1 MAGSN
6 DYIIKLGADGA
17 EALIAGQL
25 EGTRTDIGAP
35 VDVTNKAN
43 GGNVTYFNGFVAGQ
57 GVSFAGVF
65 TLTQET
71 VQDTIKAAINSGT
84 QIAGVVESG
93 IGGAKWQ
100 CATWA
105 VTGRIDSGAVNCVSQ
120 MSVTFNTS
128 VAFTSKAPSH

>member
-6 DYIIKLGADGA
+6 DYVIKLGASGA

-35 VDVTNKAN
+35 VEITNKAN

-65 TLTQET
+65 TLTQEA
-71 VQDTIKAAINSGT
+71 VQDTIKAAINSGM
-84 QIAGVVESG
+84 QLAAVVESG
-93 IGGAKWQ
+93 IGGEKWQ
-100 CATWA
+100 CDTWS
-105 VTGRIDSGAVNCVSQ
+105 VTGRSDSGAVNGVSQ

-128 VAFTSKAPSH
+128 GAFTYTAPS

>member
-6 DYIIKLGADGA
+6 DYVIKLGAQGS
-17 EALIAGQL
+17 EAFIAGQL

-35 VDVTNKAN
+35 VEVTNKAN
-43 GGNVTYFNGFVAGQ
+43 GGNVTYFDGFVAGQ

-71 VQDTIKAAINSGT
+71 VQDTIKAAIQSGT
-84 QIAGVVESG
+84 QIPAVVESG
-93 IGGAKWQ
+93 IGGEKWQ
-100 CATWA
+100 CDTWV
-105 VTGRIDSGAVNCVSQ
+105 VTGRSDSGAVNGVSQ

-128 VAFTSKAPSH
+128 GAFSYTAPS

>member
-6 DYIIKLGADGA
+6 DYVIKLGASGS

-35 VDVTNKAN
+35 VEVTNKAN
-43 GGNVTYFNGFVAGQ
+43 GGNVTYFDGFVAGQ

-71 VQDTIKAAINSGT
+71 VQDTIKAAIQSGT
-84 QIAGVVESG
+84 QIPAVVESG
-93 IGGAKWQ
+93 VGGEKWQ
-100 CATWA
+100 CDTWV
-105 VTGRIDSGAVNCVSQ
+105 VTGRSDSGAVNGVSQ

-128 VAFTSKAPSH
+128 GPFSHTAPS

>member
-6 DYIIKLGADGA
+6 DYVIKLGAQGS
-17 EALIAGQL
+17 EALVAGQL

-35 VDVTNKAN
+35 VEVTNKAN
-43 GGNVTYFNGFVAGQ
+43 GGNVTYFDGFVAGQ

-71 VQDTIKAAINSGT
+71 VQDTIKAAIQSGT
-84 QIAGVVESG
+84 QIPAVVESG
-93 IGGAKWQ
+93 IGGEKWQ
-100 CATWA
+100 CDTWV
-105 VTGRIDSGAVNCVSQ
+105 VTGRSDSGAVNGVSQ

-128 VAFTSKAPSH
+128 GAFSYTAPS

>member
-6 DYIIKLGADGA
+6 DYVIKLGASGS
-17 EALIAGQL
+17 EALVAGQL

-35 VDVTNKAN
+35 VEITNKAN
-43 GGNVTYFNGFVAGQ
+43 GGNVTYFDGFVAGQ
-57 GVSFAGVF
+57 GVSFAGTF

-84 QIAGVVESG
+84 QIAGVVESS
-93 IGGAKWQ
+93 IGGEKWQ
-100 CATWA
+100 CDTWA
-105 VTGRIDSGAVNCVSQ
+105 VTGRSDSAAVNGVSQ

-128 VAFTSKAPSH
+128 GAFTYTAPS

>member
-6 DYIIKLGADGA
+6 DYVIKLGASGS
-17 EALIAGQL
+17 EALVAGQL

-35 VDVTNKAN
+35 VEVTNKAN
-43 GGNVTYFNGFVAGQ
+43 GGNVTYFDGFVAGQ

-71 VQDTIKAAINSGT
+71 VQDTIKAAIQSGT
-84 QIAGVVESG
+84 QIPAVVESG
-93 IGGAKWQ
+93 IGGEKWQ
-100 CATWA
+100 CDTWV
-105 VTGRIDSGAVNCVSQ
+105 VTGRSDSGAVNGVSQ

-128 VAFTSKAPSH
+128 GAFSYTAPS

>member
-6 DYIIKLGADGA
+6 DYLIKLGASGS
-17 EALIAGQL
+17 ELVIAGQL

-35 VDVTNKAN
+35 IEVTNKAN
-43 GGNVTYFNGFVAGQ
+43 GGKVTYLHGFVSGQ

-71 VQDTIKAAINSGT
+71 VQDTIKEAVATGNP
-84 QIAGVVESG
+84 IAGVVQSG
-93 IGGAKWQ
+93 IGGESWQ
-100 CATWA
+100 CDTWI
-105 VTGRIDSGAVNCVSQ
+105 VTGRSDSAAVNGVSQ

-128 VAFTSKAPSH
+128 GDFSRTAPS

>member
-6 DYIIKLGADGA
+6 DYVIKLGASGS
-17 EALIAGQL
+17 EALVAGQL

-35 VDVTNKAN
+35 IEITNKAN
-43 GGNVTYFNGFVAGQ
+43 GGNVTYFDGHVAGQ
-57 GVSFAGVF
+57 GVSFAGTF

-93 IGGAKWQ
+93 IGGEKWQ
-100 CATWA
+100 CDTWS
-105 VTGRIDSGAVNCVSQ
+105 VTGRSDSAAVNGVSQ

-128 VAFTSKAPSH
+128 GAFTYTAPS

>member
-6 DYIIKLGADGA
+6 DYVIKLGASGS

-35 VDVTNKAN
+35 VEVTNKAN
-43 GGNVTYFNGFVAGQ
+43 GGNVTYFDGFVAGQ

-71 VQDTIKAAINSGT
+71 VQDTIKAAIQSGT
-84 QIAGVVESG
+84 QIPAVVESG
-93 IGGAKWQ
+93 VGGEKWQ
-100 CATWA
+100 CDTWV
-105 VTGRIDSGAVNCVSQ
+105 VTGRSDSGAVNGVSQ

-128 VAFTSKAPSH
+128 GAFSYTAPS

>member
-6 DYIIKLGADGA
+6 DYVIKLGADGA

-93 IGGAKWQ
+93 IGGEKWQ
-100 CATWA
+100 CDTWA
-105 VTGRIDSGAVNCVSQ
+105 VTGRSDSGAVNGVSQ

-128 VAFTSKAPSH
+128 GAFTYTAPS